1 MQMYRVLYYSCR
13 KAPIAITFVKKIKFN
28 STNNHPSE
36 KFLISL
42 YQTELVE
49 IFTQSGKSIDRMEQ
63 DAKKLCVFL
72 SRAYGFR
79 VEELV
84 LDFIRDKYDRYWVM
98 NVVSFVLESSNYYV
112 KKLEH
117 EKLISNQAAALGLLR
132 EQATDSSNY

>member
-1 MQMYRVLYYSCR
+1 
-13 KAPIAITFVKKIKFN
+13 
-28 STNNHPSE
+28 
-36 KFLISL
+36 
-42 YQTELVE
+42 
-49 IFTQSGKSIDRMEQ
+49 MEQ

-84 LDFIRDKYDRYWVM
+84 LDFIRDKSDRYWVM

-117 EKLISNQAAALGLLR
+117 EKLISNQAAAIGLLR
-132 EQATDSSNY
+132 EQANDSSNY